1 MIKGYKVKKFFKLFI
16 CHAGFSFIGIY
27 SLNSFA
33 SDNNLKIIIPAE
45 KNGGI
50 DYIARKLGEF
60 LNDEKIIKQIQYE
73 NIPGSGA
80 SKGIEEFLKMNTNEN
95 SFLIASLGA
104 HVNDLQGNLSQDK
117 ELLKKLTPLAIIS
130 EDYPIIAVS
139 NSSSLKNEEELM
151 QEFQKNKDKFKVY
164 GGSKVKGI
172 DHINFLLTAKK
183 YDLNSSQVQ
192 YVESNGG
199 GKAFDK
205 FIQDKNGILS
215 TSFSENIKNI
225 VDQKIKIL
233 AICSDNRLKECPNA
247 PTFKELGIP
256 NCLMNYRIIY
266 INSKSPPEKIKF
278 YNNIINKLFTNLN
291 WLYFSKDNHII
302 NIKVKSNNIPK
313 FIEQKRE
320 DIQKIIVSL
329 NEK

>member
-1 MIKGYKVKKFFKLFI
+1 MIKIFKVKNFYKLFI
-16 CHAGFSFIGIY
+16 CYIGYSVLGVY

-33 SDNNLKIIIPAE
+33 IENNLKIIIPAE

-50 DYIARKLGEF
+50 DYIARKIGEF
-60 LNDEKIIKQIQYE
+60 LNDEKIIKKIQYE
-73 NIPGSGA
+73 NISGTGA
-80 SKGIEEFLKMNTNEN
+80 SKGIEEFLKMNANEN
-95 SFLIASLGA
+95 GFLIASLGA

-117 ELLKKLTPLAIIS
+117 DLLKKLTPLAIVS

-139 NSSSLKNEEELM
+139 RNSSLKSEEELM
-151 QEFQKNKDKFKVY
+151 QEFKKNKDKFKVY
-164 GGSKVKGI
+164 GGSKEKGI

-183 YDLNSSQVQ
+183 YDLKSSEIQ
-192 YVESNGG
+192 YVGSSGG
-199 GKAFDK
+199 GEAFDK
-205 FIQDKNGILS
+205 FLQDENGILS

-225 VDQKIKIL
+225 VDKKIKIL
-233 AICSDNRLKECPNA
+233 AICSDKRLKECPNA
-247 PTFKELGIP
+247 PTFKELGIS

-266 INSKSPPEKIKF
+266 INSKSSPEKIKF

-302 NIKVKSNNIPK
+302 NVNVKSKDIQN

-320 DIQKIIVSL
+320 DIQKIIFSL